1 MHCRISA
8 CQVSEQLVNDLKPSR
23 LGEKSE
29 GSVDGGGQ
37 LDLSSITTRDRKV
50 TAIRRLLGAKD
61 RRWGALPLRRKVRSG
76 MGSHVG
82 SSKGLGAKH
91 TCLPTHKVA
100 HREYSYY
107 KFPQEEDGRR
117 GGILPHF
124 LQHQGLGLSSNIVS
138 HACT

>member
-1 MHCRISA
+1 M
-8 CQVSEQLVNDLKPSR
+8 
-23 LGEKSE
+23 
-29 GSVDGGGQ
+29 
-37 LDLSSITTRDRKV
+37 
-50 TAIRRLLGAKD
+50 
-61 RRWGALPLRRKVRSG
+61 RSG